1 MFNFVLLKGR
11 PFQNFTLKK
20 KMDGLVMVRSLHVPI
35 RPKWS
40 QQYQILQNIP
50 KQTFTFQVFQVN
62 HKTEHISWTRN
73 IYEPLRYDFLRS
85 ILGVV
90 IILPFLLNFC

>member
-20 KMDGLVMVRSLHVPI
+20 KMDGLVIVRSLHVPI
-35 RPKWS
+35 GPKWS

-62 HKTEHISWTRN
+62 HKTEN
-73 IYEPLRYDFLRS
+73 G
-85 ILGVV
+85 LGTYMNLCGMIFSV
-90 IILPFLLNFC
+90 LF